1 MGMLPLKHYFNK
13 SFNFKQRVR
22 MKLQVHSI
30 HFDAD
35 MKLLEFI
42 QSKLNK
48 LDTFYDRITGGEVFL
63 KLDKGD
69 TKKVRSKMLE
79 VKINLPGATL
89 FVREQG
95 KTFEEAMDIA
105 IEALKVQLKRFKE
118 KIQEKANPTRD
129 VLLTMAMDS

>member
-1 MGMLPLKHYFNK
+1 
-13 SFNFKQRVR
+13 

-69 TKKVRSKMLE
+69 TKKVKSKMLE

-89 FVREQG
+89 FVKEQG

-105 IEALKVQLKRFKE
+105 IEALKIQLKRFKE
-118 KIQEKANPTRD
+118 RIQEKANPTRN
-129 VLLTMAMDS
+129 VLMSMAMES

>member
-1 MGMLPLKHYFNK
+1 
-13 SFNFKQRVR
+13 

-48 LDTFYDRITGGEVFL
+48 LDMFYDRITGGEVFL
-63 KLDKGD
+63 RVDKGD

-79 VKINLPGATL
+79 VKISLPGATL
-89 FVREQG
+89 FVKE
-95 KTFEEAMDIA
+95 TASSFEEAMDIA
-105 IEALKVQLKRFKE
+105 IEALKVQLKKFKDRV
-118 KIQEKANPTRD
+118 QEKLNPTRD
-129 VLLTMAMDS
+129 VLTMSMAMES

>member
-1 MGMLPLKHYFNK
+1 
-13 SFNFKQRVR
+13 

-35 MKLLEFI
+35 IKLLEFI

-63 KLDKGD
+63 KVDKGD

-79 VKINLPGATL
+79 VKINLPGGTL
-89 FVREQG
+89 FVKEQG

-105 IEALKVQLKRFKE
+105 IEALKIQLKRFKE
-118 KIQEKANPTRD
+118 RIQDKANPTRN
-129 VLLTMAMDS
+129 VLMSMAMES

>member
-1 MGMLPLKHYFNK
+1 
-13 SFNFKQRVR
+13 

-35 MKLLEFI
+35 IKLLEFI

-63 KLDKGD
+63 KVDKGD

-79 VKINLPGATL
+79 VKINLPGGTL
-89 FVREQG
+89 FVKEQG

-105 IEALKVQLKRFKE
+105 IEALKIQLKRFKE
-118 KIQEKANPTRD
+118 RIQEKANPTRN
-129 VLLTMAMDS
+129 VLMSMAMES

>member
-1 MGMLPLKHYFNK
+1 
-13 SFNFKQRVR
+13 

-69 TKKVRSKMLE
+69 TKKVKSKMLE

-89 FVREQG
+89 FVKEQG

-105 IEALKVQLKRFKE
+105 IEALKIQLKRFKE
-118 KIQEKANPTRD
+118 KIQDKANPTRN
-129 VLLTMAMDS
+129 VLVSMAMES

>member
-48 LDTFYDRITGGEVFL
+48 L
-63 KLDKGD
+63 D

>member
-1 MGMLPLKHYFNK
+1 
-13 SFNFKQRVR
+13 

-69 TKKVRSKMLE
+69 TKKIKSKMLE

-89 FVREQG
+89 FVKEQG

-105 IEALKVQLKRFKE
+105 IEALKIQLKRFKE
-118 KIQEKANPTRD
+118 KIQEKANPTRN
-129 VLLTMAMDS
+129 VLVSMAMES

>member
-1 MGMLPLKHYFNK
+1 
-13 SFNFKQRVR
+13 

-35 MKLLEFI
+35 IKLLEFI
-42 QSKLNK
+42 QAKLNK

-63 KLDKGD
+63 KVDKGD

-79 VKINLPGATL
+79 VKINLPGGTL
-89 FVREQG
+89 FVKEQG

-105 IEALKVQLKRFKE
+105 IEALKIQLKRFKE
-118 KIQEKANPTRD
+118 RIQEKANPTRT
-129 VLLTMAMDS
+129 VLMSMAMES

>member
-1 MGMLPLKHYFNK
+1 
-13 SFNFKQRVR
+13 

-69 TKKVRSKMLE
+69 TKKIKSKMLE

-89 FVREQG
+89 FVKEQG

-105 IEALKVQLKRFKE
+105 IEALKIQLKRFKE
-118 KIQEKANPTRD
+118 KIQDKANPTRN
-129 VLLTMAMDS
+129 VLVSMAMES